1 MWIHNRKLAAFHGAN
16 NFGEMYLI
24 SMRLRP
30 TEVFRIHVVISCIA
44 HTKTAKLFILCVSN
58 KVKGEKTILDQHLCQ
73 VYMHKHLYI
82 ASVPSTLCALNCSWR
97 GKIIGMKLM
106 LENGCSCSY
115 HVTKNFITPNITSKF
130 SWDSTIK
137 RCCKKKCAI
146 NERLKRHQRTVP
158 SIKGE
163 NEEYKFSHHVAAR
176 GINSITD
183 LSISTA
189 IMTLKFYYDVFT
201 LLDTS
206 YLKDW
211 REICFP
217 NLSFGKQLSSRTIWH
232 PKFAKQGGK

>member
-1 MWIHNRKLAAFHGAN
+1 MNLYSSMLLHYRSESIVNSMWIHNRKLAAFHGAN

-137 RCCKKKCAI
+137 RCCKKKVCHQRKAQEAPKDSAI
-146 NERLKRHQRTVP
+146 N
-158 SIKGE
+158 
-163 NEEYKFSHHVAAR
+163 
-176 GINSITD
+176 
-183 LSISTA
+183 
-189 IMTLKFYYDVFT
+189 
-201 LLDTS
+201 
-206 YLKDW
+206 
-211 REICFP
+211 
-217 NLSFGKQLSSRTIWH
+217 
-232 PKFAKQGGK
+232 